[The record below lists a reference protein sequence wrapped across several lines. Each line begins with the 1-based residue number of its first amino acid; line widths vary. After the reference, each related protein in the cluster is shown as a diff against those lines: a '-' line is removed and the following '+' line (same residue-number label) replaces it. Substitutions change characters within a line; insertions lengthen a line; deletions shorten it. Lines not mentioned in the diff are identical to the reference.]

1 VVSELKGVVLTAGRG
16 EKASPFSLTRPKA
29 MIPVG
34 NKPIIRH
41 VLDGFRAAGVSE
53 VVVVIGYLGQQIKGY
68 VENVKG
74 DLGLDVEYAFQP
86 EPLGTA
92 DALLRAAELVEGD
105 VLVAYGDVVTA
116 AGNYVRLA
124 EALGKSRF
132 AAVAVSERAGSS
144 DFAVEVESG
153 RVKSVKWWGG
163 WGFRL
168 AGLFALSNE
177 AVRHV
182 ERNPGVMRSSSI
194 GIMPPM
200 EAELAQSVN
209 DMASS
214 SRVVAAVNVEGYY
227 EDVDFPWSIL
237 RANMKYY
244 RHLASRMERNILHGD
259 ARISEGARIQAPVYM
274 EDGSYIGDNVVVR
287 QPVFI
292 GGNTCIDN
300 GAVIEGG
307 IIGDNTIVEDYCYV
321 KAVIGNLVKIGH
333 AAEVFGV
340 VFDRTYI
347 VHYSEVTG
355 VVGENVDIGAATVV
369 GSLRFDSE
377 EQMVKVRGKRF
388 AAESAAFIGDYCR
401 TGVNAIIMPGVRIG
415 PYSIVGPGVVLYEDL
430 EPGKMVLVKQEYV
443 KSDWGPE
450 RYGW

>member
-1 VVSELKGVVLTAGRG
+1 
-16 EKASPFSLTRPKA
+16 
-29 MIPVG
+29 
-34 NKPIIRH
+34 
-41 VLDGFRAAGVSE
+41 
-53 VVVVIGYLGQQIKGY
+53 
-68 VENVKG
+68 
-74 DLGLDVEYAFQP
+74 
-86 EPLGTA
+86 
-92 DALLRAAELVEGD
+92 
-105 VLVAYGDVVTA
+105 
-116 AGNYVRLA
+116 
-124 EALGKSRF
+124 
-132 AAVAVSERAGSS
+132 
-144 DFAVEVESG
+144 
-153 RVKSVKWWGG
+153 
-163 WGFRL
+163 
-168 AGLFALSNE
+168 
-177 AVRHV
+177 
-182 ERNPGVMRSSSI
+182 MRSSSI